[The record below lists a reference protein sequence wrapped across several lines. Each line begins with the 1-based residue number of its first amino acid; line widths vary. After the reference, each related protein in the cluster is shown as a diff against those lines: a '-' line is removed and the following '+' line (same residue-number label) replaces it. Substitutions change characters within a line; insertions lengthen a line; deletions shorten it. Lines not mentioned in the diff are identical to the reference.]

1 MSVHLVGNY
10 RSERCLT
17 EAGRTIQKNMVEG
30 LAALTRGL
38 NRDLEVL
45 FNALLSDVF
54 RKDAR
59 AKRQFECRLFLRHQS
74 RYDPV
79 RHTSKGKLATKGTKP
94 HVPFVANFLCHA
106 FVRICNERLKSTSN
120 GAAPAPLLARASA
133 ASAIARL

>member
-59 AKRQFECRLFLRHQS
+59 AKRQFERRLFLRHRS
-74 RYDPV
+74 RYDSV
-79 RHTSKGKLATKGTKP
+79 RHFFYRGISHKRHKRHKKLMCFMCP
-94 HVPFVANFLCHA
+94 
-106 FVRICNERLKSTSN
+106 
-120 GAAPAPLLARASA
+120 
-133 ASAIARL
+133 

>member
-38 NRDLEVL
+38 NRDLQVL

-59 AKRQFECRLFLRHQS
+59 AKRQFECCLFLRHRS
-74 RYDPV
+74 RNDSV
-79 RHTSKGKLATKGTKP
+79 RHTSKGELATKGTKRLINSQFP
-94 HVPFVANFLCHA
+94 ILNSHPKRQIDFA
-106 FVRICNERLKSTSN
+106 FPSDEKRELTN
-120 GAAPAPLLARASA
+120 
-133 ASAIARL
+133 